1 MSNQDK
7 SSTWGFVLPAVGIFV
22 VCGLLFVL
30 MLMSNRDFGP
40 GNAFLN
46 EEDKGEVYDED
57 PGSGPGGAVAPAQP
71 STNGETGG
79 DTQLGD
85 EEGAEPVSM
94 NEQLSLA
101 LQAARNAEPA
111 EDATSCETHCDCP
124 QGQVC
129 VPSSGLCVETP
140 VTIFCCQKDGCPE
153 GAGCVR
159 ENGSFSECGAE

>member
-1 MSNQDK
+1 MSDQDK
-7 SSTWGFVLPAVGIFV
+7 STTWGFVLPAVGIFV

-57 PGSGPGGAVAPAQP
+57 PGSGPGAGAAATQP
-71 STNGETGG
+71 SEAGAEGAG
-79 DTQLGD
+79 AESED
-85 EEGAEPVSM
+85 EEDAGPISM

-101 LQAARNAEPA
+101 LQAARNTEPA
-111 EDATSCETHCDCP
+111 EDAPSCETHCDCP

-129 VPSSGLCVETP
+129 VPASGLCVQTP
-140 VTIFCCQKDGCPE
+140 VTIFCCDKEGCPD

-159 ENGSFSECGAE
+159 PNGSFSECGAE